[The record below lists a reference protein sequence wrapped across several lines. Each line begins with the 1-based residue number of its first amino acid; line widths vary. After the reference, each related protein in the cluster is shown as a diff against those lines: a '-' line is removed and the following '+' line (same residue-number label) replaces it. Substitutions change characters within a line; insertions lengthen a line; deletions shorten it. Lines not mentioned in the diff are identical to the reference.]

1 MKIQII
7 VKPNA
12 KKNSVKPLP
21 DGTYR
26 VCVKAP
32 PVEGK
37 ANAAVVAVLAEFFR
51 VPKSQVEIL
60 RGANAKK
67 KLVKINSLP

>member
-1 MKIQII
+1 MNKRIPIT

-12 KKNSVKPLP
+12 KKNSVEKMA

-32 PVEGK
+32 PRKGK
-37 ANAAVVAVLAEFFR
+37 ANAAVVEALAEFFR
-51 VPKSQVEIL
+51 VPKSCVEIAA
-60 RGANAKK
+60 GAKGKK
-67 KLVKINSLP
+67 KLVKIG